1 MSSSASADPPAP
13 RTGRAARGFAAPWRS
28 RRGVAAAEFAIVGGL
43 FMVMLLAAVEVG
55 RYYMTVQG
63 LRNFIADAGRH
74 GMVTMQSGQTL
85 CREQL
90 VAAIGRGGVVGG
102 LVSGSPGVCVSRVE
116 APVGGGGTAVT
127 VTVTTDVTLNLVMNV
142 FGVGPQRFQDTTTVR
157 FVF

>member
-1 MSSSASADPPAP
+1 MSSSASADPPAR
-13 RTGRAARGFAAPWRS
+13 RTRRAARGFAAPWRS
-28 RRGVAAAEFAIVGGL
+28 RRGVAAVEFAVVGGL

-90 VAAIGRGGVVGG
+90 VSAIGRGGVVGG